1 MDASL
6 LLDVLSMLLS
16 LVAAVGVLV
25 VNGKVDR
32 LSGEVSTLK
41 AVVAA
46 IIGRSAPP
54 VRASRSLCRRTA

>member
-32 LSGEVSTLK
+32 LSGEVSALK

-46 IIGRSAPP
+46 IIGRSVPP
-54 VRASRSLCRRTA
+54 SAGV

>member
-1 MDASL
+1 MDASP

-32 LSGEVSTLK
+32 LSGEVSALK
-41 AVVAA
+41 SVVAA
-46 IIGRSAPP
+46 IIGRSTPP
-54 VRASRSLCRRTA
+54 GAGV

>member
-25 VNGKVDR
+25 ANGKVDR
-32 LSGEVSTLK
+32 LSGEVSAL
-41 AVVAA
+41 
-46 IIGRSAPP
+46 
-54 VRASRSLCRRTA
+54 

>member
-6 LLDVLSMLLS
+6 LLDVLSTLLS
-16 LVAAVGVLV
+16 LVAAIGVLV

-32 LSGEVSTLK
+32 LSGEVSALK

-46 IIGRSAPP
+46 IIGRSALPGADVQAP
-54 VRASRSLCRRTA
+54 

>member
-16 LVAAVGVLV
+16 LVAAIGVLV

-32 LSGEVSTLK
+32 LSGEVSALK

-46 IIGRSAPP
+46 IIGRSVPP
-54 VRASRSLCRRTA
+54 GAGV

>member
-6 LLDVLSMLLS
+6 LVDVLSMLLS
-16 LVAAVGVLV
+16 LVAAIGVLV

-32 LSGEVSTLK
+32 LSGEVSALK

-46 IIGRSAPP
+46 IIGHSAPP
-54 VRASRSLCRRTA
+54 GAGV

>member
-32 LSGEVSTLK
+32 LSGEVSALK
-41 AVVAA
+41 SVAAA

-54 VRASRSLCRRTA
+54 GAGV

>member
-32 LSGEVSTLK
+32 LSGEVSALK
-41 AVVAA
+41 SVVAA
-46 IIGRSAPP
+46 IGRSAPP
-54 VRASRSLCRRTA
+54 GAGV

>member
-16 LVAAVGVLV
+16 LVAAVGVLL

-32 LSGEVSTLK
+32 LSGEVSALT

-46 IIGRSAPP
+46 IIGRSVPP
-54 VRASRSLCRRTA
+54 EAGV

>member
-16 LVAAVGVLV
+16 LVAAIGVLV

-32 LSGEVSTLK
+32 LSGEVSALK
-41 AVVAA
+41 VVVAA
-46 IIGRSAPP
+46 SIGRSAPP
-54 VRASRSLCRRTA
+54 GAGV

>member
-32 LSGEVSTLK
+32 LSGEVSALK

-46 IIGRSAPP
+46 VIGRSAPP
-54 VRASRSLCRRTA
+54 GAGVQEPAP

>member
-32 LSGEVSTLK
+32 LSGEVSALK
-41 AVVAA
+41 SVVAA

-54 VRASRSLCRRTA
+54 GAGV

>member
-16 LVAAVGVLV
+16 LVAAIGVLV

-32 LSGEVSTLK
+32 LSGEVSALK
-41 AVVAA
+41 AVAAA

-54 VRASRSLCRRTA
+54 GAGV